1 MYLCVCVHV
10 YTCTMIYVRLGQVV
24 EVSFLLSSTV
34 WVLAAFFW
42 WAILP
47 ALSFIYLLF
56 SSLCVCVLS
65 VYQCADPCT
74 CLGGKGADW
83 HALRYCCPPQFWDRI
98 SIPFCFSVAVMN
110 HSDLEA
116 AWGGKGYF
124 IFQLTIG
131 GWGWGWGDTTQ
142 HKAGVWVR
150 LMGKYWLLAH
160 SQACFWAHG

>member
-1 MYLCVCVHV
+1 MYFCVHM
-10 YTCTMIYVRLGQVV
+10 YHDIC
-24 EVSFLLSSTV
+24 EVSTSCRSRLSPLFHHVGPSCLFLMSHLASPLIYSLTV
-34 WVLAAFFW
+34 F
-42 WAILP
+42 
-47 ALSFIYLLF
+47 LF
-56 SSLCVCVLS
+56 VCVCVLS

-116 AWGGKGYF
+116 ACGGKGYF
-124 IFQLTIG
+124 IFQLTIHQEKPSG
-131 GWGWGWGDTTQ
+131 G
-142 HKAGVWVR
+142 HKAGAWNR
-150 LMGKYWLLAH
+150 LMGKYWLPVH